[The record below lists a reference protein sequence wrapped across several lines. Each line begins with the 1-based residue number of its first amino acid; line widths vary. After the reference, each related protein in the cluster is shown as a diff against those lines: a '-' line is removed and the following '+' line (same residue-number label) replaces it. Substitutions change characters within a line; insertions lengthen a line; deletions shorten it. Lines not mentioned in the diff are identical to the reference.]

1 MSQDNNSNENKIK
14 QKKKNGK
21 DFEKSGEEN
30 INMGKKK

>member
-14 QKKKNGK
+14 QKKNGK